1 MILLE
6 LLWVVP
12 LALLAW
18 RAAVSADPFRMRVA
32 ALGVIFVALFG
43 AVLVSAIPVPG
54 DYSAAFGLLIQL
66 IAIAL
71 ALIGS
76 LYLLYWGAVTRDP
89 HPHRLASILGGTI
102 GLVPALFAIAFALTH
117 SPAETAR

>member
-6 LLWVVP
+6 LLWVVS

-18 RAAVSADPFRMRVA
+18 RAAVSRDPYWMRMT
-32 ALGVIFVALFG
+32 ALGVIAVALIG
-43 AVLVSAIPVPG
+43 AVFVSSFPVPG
-54 DYSAAFGLLIQL
+54 DYSPAFGLFIQL
-66 IAIAL
+66 VSIGL

-89 HPHRLASILGGTI
+89 HPHRLASMAGGI
-102 GLVPALFAIAFALTH
+102 AGLIPGLYAIVFALTQ
-117 SPAETAR
+117 SPAEPAQ